1 MNTHNALLAVQY
13 ITVSALFV
21 EIWIVFLRWRNTI
34 HSYLFLSCIASFIS
48 NIGYLFEMKAG
59 SLEAYLTFSAPRPAG
74 RS

>member
-34 HSYLFLSCIASFIS
+34 HSYLFFHVSRHLSAIS
-48 NIGYLFEMKAG
+48 DIFLK
-59 SLEAYLTFSAPRPAG
+59 
-74 RS
+74 